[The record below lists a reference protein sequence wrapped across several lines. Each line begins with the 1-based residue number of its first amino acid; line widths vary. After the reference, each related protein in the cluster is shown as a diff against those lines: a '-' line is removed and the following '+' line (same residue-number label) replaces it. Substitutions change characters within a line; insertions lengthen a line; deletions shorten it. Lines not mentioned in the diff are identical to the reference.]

1 MAPTHQGPHSDR
13 REARIADEHHI
24 ADPPGEDVIDA
35 IDHRGRRRYYL
46 GPQPCRRTDA
56 RGSTSAWWMAPAW
69 LIAIVLI
76 AFPFPW
82 CW

>member
-1 MAPTHQGPHSDR
+1 MSYTQQGVHSDR
-13 REARIADEHHI
+13 REARIADVHHI
-24 ADPPGEDVIDA
+24 AHPPGEDVIDA

-46 GPQPCRRTDA
+46 APQPCRRTDVG
-56 RGSTSAWWMAPAW
+56 RSGSRWWMGLVW

-82 CW
+82 WW